1 MLYSYFLQL
10 EACIHPFFYELR
22 DPNARLPNGR
32 PFPPLFNF
40 KPQGLLFSIILFFC
54 LDNCFQ
60 RTSHWLQAY
69 SIADALHLQSW
80 KGQARSS
87 YQNWFQNM
95 HESNVP
101 SLVSRFQH
109 VLLDIRVSLLY

>member
-1 MLYSYFLQL
+1 MNFVILTHVSLMGVPFL
-10 EACIHPFFYELR
+10 PFSTLNLKVCFSQSFFFFFFLG
-22 DPNARLPNGR
+22 NG
-32 PFPPLFNF
+32 
-40 KPQGLLFSIILFFC
+40 
-54 LDNCFQ
+54 FQ

-109 VLLDIRVSLLY
+109 VLLDSRVSLLY